1 MEKHPAMTPSPAS
14 SPRTRPTW
22 GPIALVGALIAA
34 AGLGLGLLTRQGRE
48 LRLAIIDWPG
58 YEYFYLAEDRGLARP
73 LGLNLQVI
81 QYSSLLDQRQA
92 FERGDVQAIATTI
105 PEALAIC
112 HERPARCPQ
121 LILVLD
127 QSDGADRILARAPI
141 STPQQLLGKRVGLE
155 SAVLAEFLLTRSLGD
170 QPRPLRQQM
179 QLQFDLPEGLVARLR
194 SGELD
199 AIVTY
204 HPHDTA
210 LRQDPAIREVFS
222 SRRIPGEIVDV
233 LAVDPLTAR
242 ERPQEV
248 RALVRTW
255 WAARDYARRNPG
267 QAAAVMAQRQQ
278 LSPEQ
283 FQSSEQGLIY
293 PGVMEQQRLLAP
305 AGPIHRSLRSVAALM
320 REAGGMAAAAPLP
333 VLNPQFLEGP

>member
-1 MEKHPAMTPSPAS
+1 MTPSREP
-14 SPRTRPTW
+14 SPRPRFPW

-34 AGLGLGLLTRQGRE
+34 AGLGLWQLSRQRSE

-58 YEYFYLAEDRGLARP
+58 YEYFYLAQDKDLGRP
-73 LGLNLQVI
+73 LGLNLQVT
-81 QYSSLLDQRQA
+81 QFSSLLDQRQA
-92 FERGDVQAIATTI
+92 YERGDVQVIATTI

-112 HERPARCPQ
+112 HERPARCPE

-127 QSDGADRILARAPI
+127 QSDGGDRILARAPI

-155 SAVLAEFLLTRSLGD
+155 RAVLAEFLLTRSLGD
-170 QPRPLRQQM
+170 QPRPIQDLM
-179 QLQFDLPEGLVARLR
+179 QLQFDLPAGLVTRLR

-204 HPHDTA
+204 HPYDTQ

-222 SRRIPGEIVDV
+222 SKRIPGEIVDV

-242 ERPQEV
+242 ERPREL

-278 LSPEQ
+278 LSPEE
-283 FQSSEQGLIY
+283 FQASQQGLIY
-293 PGVMEQQRLLAP
+293 PGAAEQRRLLAP
-305 AGPIHRSLRSVAALM
+305 GGPINRSMKQVAALM
-320 REAGGMAAAAPLP
+320 RDAGGMAAEAPLP
-333 VLNPQFLEGP
+333 VLNPQFLEAP

>member
-1 MEKHPAMTPSPAS
+1 MTPSPDS
-14 SPRTRPTW
+14 LPRAQRAR
-22 GPIALVGALIAA
+22 GLIALVGGLIAA
-34 AGLGLGLLTRQGRE
+34 AGIGLWQLSRQRPE
-48 LRLAIIDWPG
+48 LRLAIIDWPA
-58 YEYFYLAEDRGLARP
+58 YEYFYLAEDKGLARP
-73 LGLNLQVI
+73 FGLNLRVI

-92 FERGDVQAIATTI
+92 FERGDVQVIATTI

-112 HERPARCPQ
+112 RERPARCPQ

-127 QSDGADRILARAPI
+127 QSDGADRILARSPI

-155 SAVLAEFLLTRSLGD
+155 RAVLAEYLLTRSLGD
-170 QPRPLRQQM
+170 QPRPLREQM
-179 QLQFDLPEGLVARLR
+179 QLQFDLPEGLVTRLR

-204 HPHDTA
+204 HPHDTS
-210 LRQDPAIREVFS
+210 LRRDPAIREVFS

-242 ERPQEV
+242 QRPQEL
-248 RALVRTW
+248 RALVKTW

-278 LSPEQ
+278 LNPEQ
-283 FQSSEQGLIY
+283 FQFSEQGLIY
-293 PGVMEQQRLLAP
+293 PGAGEQQRLLAEG
-305 AGPIHRSLRSVAALM
+305 GPIGRSTRRVAALM
-320 REAGGMAAAAPLP
+320 RDSGGLSAAAPLP
-333 VLNPQFLEGP
+333 AVNPAFLEEP